1 MVQYNKNIKNNK
13 KGFTLV
19 ELMVVLAITAILAA
33 LVGGGLIAYTRLA
46 RFEKNEANARTLFQ
60 TAQIS
65 LTRMETAGELDA
77 FRRQVME
84 EGDTGDHFQNDVTV
98 TDADGNT
105 LVSRTKTELNQ
116 NVAALYYDRTGAA
129 TGNHNALVERLLGD
143 YIYDAS
149 LLNASIC
156 VEIDVQSGQVYS
168 VFYDTKSDKL
178 RFNQDGATNIYD
190 RSYDHRRNDTL
201 VGYYSAE
208 DRVNVVQLVQTK
220 LKVKNPRLTN
230 GETLTLSWSG
240 NSSLG
245 DLDTSYTATAYDAKD
260 TGKTKP
266 LFAITIKR
274 DTAGAADDNKQV
286 ITEMPVVIYQYDD
299 EGQQTGTEEKKLY
312 FPLSYNK
319 GSFVLTLDAMA
330 DAALLRA
337 CENSADVAATSLY
350 SITRLLN
357 DPKDIYIAMRAE
369 PRENYSDTYTA
380 SKEETTNEENTLLAK
395 GGTAKEADLKYFRHL
410 YNLRWSA
417 DWDITDKGTY
427 TLTPQASNSTGL
439 NWTGGGV
446 TVYCAAGA
454 WPAAKVPSL
463 NDPVAWPTIPEL
475 GEKIELTSKTTVLT
489 TKTTRVPILNL
500 QLSSKSVAKTGRA
513 EQDVLADH
521 YVGLIGENKGKIS
534 YITLR
539 DPDIQVNVKTETVA
553 AGALPNENQLKLTAT
568 KFVTALAKDDENWRD
583 VRAVGALCGVNT
595 GTLENCA
602 LTRGTNSSTSAL
614 VAAALAF
621 NNTTTATERN
631 ARTLDAG
638 SKSYTY
644 YTDEPRGIGGLVGVA
659 IPKAESVMQD
669 LTVASDVTVAGLLV
683 DKDTQTVTNT
693 AADQKAEKARY
704 AAAAAEP
711 GEKNSL
717 WRSVGVGG
725 VFGTVD
731 AAKMQTTD
739 KTNIVN
745 NGFVTGN
752 GFTGGIVG
760 NLFTTDTS
768 VSQSLTGLRNN
779 GTVSAGANY
788 KGDTAGDARSLV
800 LGQFFGGIAGYGR
813 GVTLQGCESVTRSD
827 LTETQLKEQVKAG
840 FDETGTLT
848 DASPLKG
855 DFVGGLVGYGKEIVL
870 NGCKTGKG
878 YVLGSRFVGGLAG
891 GFTGSGIQKNDT
903 NSSDVFG
910 NRYVGGIVSV
920 NGSNSQISGM
930 TNTGLVAAFGKNA
943 AYVGGIVGVNDA
955 DWGGSQ
961 DKTATATVQ
970 NCANRMS
977 GDNATDTRRINLL
990 KELSISAGGYADYVG
1005 GIAGCN
1011 GKNGVVTWDE
1021 NGTPT
1026 LGAILYGNNYVGGVA
1041 GYNDEK
1047 ATISNTSGQK
1057 LSISGQ
1063 IVAAGKAIGGMIGLN
1078 CADLVSDLDFI
1089 FSTDMLN
1096 LNKSQNEFFERVS
1109 QIIGV
1114 PKEDCVMFEDSLYAM
1129 QGARNAGLGVIGM
1142 TDATNTRDREAIRA
1156 CCDRV
1161 IDSFDELP

>member
-1 MVQYNKNIKNNK
+1 M
-13 KGFTLV
+13 
-19 ELMVVLAITAILAA
+19 
-33 LVGGGLIAYTRLA
+33 
-46 RFEKNEANARTLFQ
+46 
-60 TAQIS
+60 
-65 LTRMETAGELDA
+65 
-77 FRRQVME
+77 
-84 EGDTGDHFQNDVTV
+84 
-98 TDADGNT
+98 
-105 LVSRTKTELNQ
+105 
-116 NVAALYYDRTGAA
+116 
-129 TGNHNALVERLLGD
+129 
-143 YIYDAS
+143 
-149 LLNASIC
+149 
-156 VEIDVQSGQVYS
+156 
-168 VFYDTKSDKL
+168 
-178 RFNQDGATNIYD
+178 
-190 RSYDHRRNDTL
+190 
-201 VGYYSAE
+201 
-208 DRVNVVQLVQTK
+208 
-220 LKVKNPRLTN
+220 
-230 GETLTLSWSG
+230 
-240 NSSLG
+240 
-245 DLDTSYTATAYDAKD
+245 
-260 TGKTKP
+260 
-266 LFAITIKR
+266 
-274 DTAGAADDNKQV
+274 
-286 ITEMPVVIYQYDD
+286 
-299 EGQQTGTEEKKLY
+299 
-312 FPLSYNK
+312 
-319 GSFVLTLDAMA
+319 
-330 DAALLRA
+330 
-337 CENSADVAATSLY
+337 
-350 SITRLLN
+350 
-357 DPKDIYIAMRAE
+357 
-369 PRENYSDTYTA
+369 
-380 SKEETTNEENTLLAK
+380 
-395 GGTAKEADLKYFRHL
+395 
-410 YNLRWSA
+410 
-417 DWDITDKGTY
+417 
-427 TLTPQASNSTGL
+427 
-439 NWTGGGV
+439 
-446 TVYCAAGA
+446 
-454 WPAAKVPSL
+454 PSL

-475 GEKIELTSKTTVLT
+475 GEKIVLTSKTTALANH
-489 TKTTRVPILNL
+489 KTTRVPILNL
-500 QLSSKSVAKTGRA
+500 QLSSKSVAKTGR
-513 EQDVLADH
+513 EGQDELADH

-539 DPDIQVNVKTETVA
+539 DPDIQVNVKTETLA
-553 AGALPNENQLKLTAT
+553 AGTLPNENRLKLTAT
-568 KFVTALAKDDENWRD
+568 KFVTALEDTDENWRD

-827 LTETQLKEQVKAG
+827 LTETQLKEQVEAG
-840 FDETGTLT
+840 FDKKTGTLT

-920 NGSNSQISGM
+920 NGGNSKISGM

-961 DKTATATVQ
+961 TRKPQPPCRTAPTVCPAT
-970 NCANRMS
+970 
-977 GDNATDTRRINLL
+977 
-990 KELSISAGGYADYVG
+990 
-1005 GIAGCN
+1005 
-1011 GKNGVVTWDE
+1011 
-1021 NGTPT
+1021 TPPT
-1026 LGAILYGNNYVGGVA
+1026 P
-1041 GYNDEK
+1041 
-1047 ATISNTSGQK
+1047 
-1057 LSISGQ
+1057 
-1063 IVAAGKAIGGMIGLN
+1063 AA
-1078 CADLVSDLDFI
+1078 
-1089 FSTDMLN
+1089 ST
-1096 LNKSQNEFFERVS
+1096 
-1109 QIIGV
+1109 
-1114 PKEDCVMFEDSLYAM
+1114 C
-1129 QGARNAGLGVIGM
+1129 
-1142 TDATNTRDREAIRA
+1142 
-1156 CCDRV
+1156 
-1161 IDSFDELP
+1161 

>member
-77 FRRQVME
+77 FRDKVTKSGSMGQHFA
-84 EGDTGDHFQNDVTV
+84 EGL
-98 TDADGNT
+98 TDADGKPLDGRTQKDLNT
-105 LVSRTKTELNQ
+105 YI
-116 NVAALYYDRTGAA
+116 AALYYDKTGAA
-129 TGNHNALVERLLGD
+129 DGNHNALVKELLGD

-190 RSYDHRRNDTL
+190 RSYDHRRNDSL

-266 LFAITIKR
+266 LFTITIKR

-286 ITEMPVVIYQYDD
+286 ITEMPVVIYQYND

-337 CENSADVAATSLY
+337 CENDADVAATSLY

-395 GGTAKEADLKYFRHL
+395 GDTADKAYLKYFRHL

-417 DWDITDKGTY
+417 DWKNAGEGTY
-427 TLTPQASNSTGL
+427 MLTPQASNSTGL

-446 TVYCAAGA
+446 TVYCASGGQY
-454 WPAAKVPSL
+454 PAAKVPSL

-475 GEKIELTSKTTVLT
+475 GEKIVLTSKTTGLANN
-489 TKTTRVPILNL
+489 KTTRVPILNL

-513 EQDVLADH
+513 EKDELADH

-553 AGALPNENQLKLTAT
+553 AGALPEANQLKLTAT
-568 KFVTALAKDDENWRD
+568 KFVTALEEDDENWRD

-614 VAAALAF
+614 VAAALTF
-621 NNTTTATERN
+621 GDSTTATERTAAYKTVN
-631 ARTLDAG
+631 N
-638 SKSYTY
+638 KNYTY

-683 DKDTQTVTNT
+683 DKDTQSVVETT

-725 VFGTVD
+725 VFGTMD
-731 AAKMQTTD
+731 AAQMKTD
-739 KTNIVN
+739 SKTDIVN

-760 NLFTTDTS
+760 NLFTTGANTS
-768 VSQSLTGLRNN
+768 APSLTGLRNN

-788 KGDTAGDARSLV
+788 KGDTAGNARSLV

-827 LTETQLKEQVKAG
+827 LTETQLKEQVEAG
-840 FDETGTLT
+840 FDKKTGTLT

-855 DFVGGLVGYGKEIVL
+855 DFVGGLVGYGKDITLED
-870 NGCKTGKG
+870 CKTGKG

-891 GFTGSGIQKNDT
+891 GFTGSGIHIQKNDT

-910 NRYVGGIVSV
+910 SRYVGGIVSV
-920 NGSNSQISGM
+920 NGSNSQINGM

-955 DWGGSQ
+955 DWGGSE
-961 DKTATATVQ
+961 DPKATATVQ

-1005 GIAGCN
+1005 GIAGYN

-1021 NGTPT
+1021 SGTPT

-1047 ATISNTSGQK
+1047 ADNLQHLRPEAVHQRPDRGGGQGCRRYDRPE
-1057 LSISGQ
+1057 LRAGTALRHCEGQ
-1063 IVAAGKAIGGMIGLN
+1063 PRGRSAACRRRHRRQPAGGRLHRGGRRIY
-1078 CADLVSDLDFI
+1078 
-1089 FSTDMLN
+1089 
-1096 LNKSQNEFFERVS
+1096 NK
-1109 QIIGV
+1109 
-1114 PKEDCVMFEDSLYAM
+1114 C
-1129 QGARNAGLGVIGM
+1129 GLGPRRGRRRRGRHHRLQPSAGGQAHRRHAGGAAA
-1142 TDATNTRDREAIRA
+1142 DD
-1156 CCDRV
+1156 
-1161 IDSFDELP
+1161 

>member
-1 MVQYNKNIKNNK
+1 MVQYNKNIKNKK

-77 FRRQVME
+77 FRQQVME
-84 EGDTGDHFQNDVTV
+84 EGSTGNHFQNDVTV
-98 TDADGNT
+98 TDADGKT
-105 LVSRTKTELNQ
+105 LVSRTKTELDQ

-129 TGNHNALVERLLGD
+129 AGNHNALVKELLGD

-260 TGKTKP
+260 TDKTKP
-266 LFAITIKR
+266 LFTITIKR

-299 EGQQTGTEEKKLY
+299 EGQQTGTEKKKLY

-337 CENSADVAATSLY
+337 CENSAEVAATSLY

-395 GGTAKEADLKYFRHL
+395 GGTAVTADLKYFRHL

-417 DWDITDKGTY
+417 DWKIDDKGTY

-446 TVYCAAGA
+446 TLYCAAGA

-475 GEKIELTSKTTVLT
+475 GEKIELRSKTTGLANN
-489 TKTTRVPILNL
+489 KTTRVPILNL

-513 EQDVLADH
+513 EKDVLADH

-553 AGALPNENQLKLTAT
+553 ADTLPNEKQLKLTAT

-614 VAAALAF
+614 VAAALEF
-621 NNTTTATERN
+621 GDSTTATERT
-631 ARTLDAG
+631 AEDRTVNN
-638 SKSYTY
+638 KSYTY

-659 IPKAESVMQD
+659 IPEAESVMQD

-683 DKDTQTVTNT
+683 DKDTKNVETTT
-693 AADQKAEKARY
+693 APDQQAEKARY

-711 GEKNSL
+711 SDANSL

-731 AAKMQTTD
+731 AAQMTTNGD
-739 KTNIVN
+739 TNIVN

-813 GVTLQGCESVTRSD
+813 GVILQGCESVTRSD
-827 LTETQLKEQVKAG
+827 LTETQLKEQVMAG
-840 FDETGTLT
+840 FDKKTGTLT

-891 GFTGSGIQKNDT
+891 GFTGSGVQQNDT

-910 NRYVGGIVSV
+910 SRYVGGIVSV
-920 NGSNSQISGM
+920 NGSNSQINGM

-961 DKTATATVQ
+961 DPNATATVQ
-970 NCANRMS
+970 NCANRM
-977 GDNATDTRRINLL
+977 
-990 KELSISAGGYADYVG
+990 
-1005 GIAGCN
+1005 
-1011 GKNGVVTWDE
+1011 
-1021 NGTPT
+1021 
-1026 LGAILYGNNYVGGVA
+1026 
-1041 GYNDEK
+1041 
-1047 ATISNTSGQK
+1047 
-1057 LSISGQ
+1057 
-1063 IVAAGKAIGGMIGLN
+1063 
-1078 CADLVSDLDFI
+1078 
-1089 FSTDMLN
+1089 
-1096 LNKSQNEFFERVS
+1096 
-1109 QIIGV
+1109 
-1114 PKEDCVMFEDSLYAM
+1114 
-1129 QGARNAGLGVIGM
+1129 
-1142 TDATNTRDREAIRA
+1142 
-1156 CCDRV
+1156 
-1161 IDSFDELP
+1161 

>member
-1 MVQYNKNIKNNK
+1 M
-13 KGFTLV
+13 
-19 ELMVVLAITAILAA
+19 
-33 LVGGGLIAYTRLA
+33 
-46 RFEKNEANARTLFQ
+46 
-60 TAQIS
+60 
-65 LTRMETAGELDA
+65 
-77 FRRQVME
+77 
-84 EGDTGDHFQNDVTV
+84 
-98 TDADGNT
+98 
-105 LVSRTKTELNQ
+105 
-116 NVAALYYDRTGAA
+116 
-129 TGNHNALVERLLGD
+129 
-143 YIYDAS
+143 
-149 LLNASIC
+149 
-156 VEIDVQSGQVYS
+156 
-168 VFYDTKSDKL
+168 
-178 RFNQDGATNIYD
+178 
-190 RSYDHRRNDTL
+190 
-201 VGYYSAE
+201 
-208 DRVNVVQLVQTK
+208 
-220 LKVKNPRLTN
+220 
-230 GETLTLSWSG
+230 
-240 NSSLG
+240 
-245 DLDTSYTATAYDAKD
+245 
-260 TGKTKP
+260 
-266 LFAITIKR
+266 
-274 DTAGAADDNKQV
+274 
-286 ITEMPVVIYQYDD
+286 
-299 EGQQTGTEEKKLY
+299 
-312 FPLSYNK
+312 
-319 GSFVLTLDAMA
+319 LTLDAMA

-337 CENSADVAATSLY
+337 CENSAEVAATSLY

-417 DWDITDKGTY
+417 DWKITDKGTY

-513 EQDVLADH
+513 EQDELADH

-553 AGALPNENQLKLTAT
+553 ADALPNENQLKLTAT
-568 KFVTALAKDDENWRD
+568 KFVTALEEDDENWRD

-621 NNTTTATERN
+621 NNTTTATERK
-631 ARTLDAG
+631 AQTLDAG
-638 SKSYTY
+638 GKSYTY

-683 DKDTQTVTNT
+683 DKDTQTVTDT
-693 AADQKAEKARY
+693 AADQQAEKARY

-711 GEKNSL
+711 GDKNSL

-731 AAKMQTTD
+731 ATQM
-739 KTNIVN
+739 TNERQDEHRQQRLCDRQRLYGRHRRQPVYD
-745 NGFVTGN
+745 GN
-752 GFTGGIVG
+752 
-760 NLFTTDTS
+760 TS

-788 KGDTAGDARSLV
+788 KGDTEGDARSLV

-827 LTETQLKEQVKAG
+827 LTETQLKEQVEAG
-840 FDETGTLT
+840 FDKKTGTLT

-891 GFTGSGIQKNDT
+891 GFTGSGVQQNDT

-920 NGSNSQISGM
+920 NGSNSKISGM

-961 DKTATATVQ
+961 DPKATATVQ

-990 KELSISAGGYADYVG
+990 KELSSSAGSSAGGYADYVG

-1047 ATISNTSGQK
+1047 ATISNTSGQN
-1057 LSISGQ
+1057 LTISGQ
-1063 IVAAGKAIGGMIGLN
+1063 IVAAGKAVGGMIGLN
-1078 CADLVSDLDFI
+1078 CASDAALRHCEGQPRGG
-1089 FSTDMLN
+1089 SAACRRRHRRQPAGGRLHRGGRR
-1096 LNKSQNEFFERVS
+1096 RV
-1109 QIIGV
+1109 
-1114 PKEDCVMFEDSLYAM
+1114 
-1129 QGARNAGLGVIGM
+1129 
-1142 TDATNTRDREAIRA
+1142 
-1156 CCDRV
+1156 
-1161 IDSFDELP
+1161 